1 MIKRKNT
8 IALLCA
14 VTLFAGMMTA
24 CSEKDDTS
32 KESSMSTSV
41 STSTTKAAEP
51 TKVPDTPTP
60 VPAVN
65 TSKEWHEGLEPRT
78 IYVRDEHMDEAVFDE
93 SDNRA
98 LAAVMKKAEKG
109 EEVTIVCIG
118 GSITQGTISNGKK
131 DSGITD
137 KKFYADIIKEWWTTR
152 FPDTKI
158 NFVNAGIGATT
169 SYLGVHRAGTDVL
182 AHDPDLVIVEFAV
195 NDAGLKNG
203 QTIYE
208 NLVRNILNYKSKP
221 AVMLLFMGQTNG
233 STAQKDELPI
243 GQAYALPMIS
253 YTNVINSMM
262 KNGEFTAEELSG
274 DTVHPSALGHA
285 ATGELFW
292 NYFNAVYYD
301 RNSLGDPEDFN
312 APAIT
317 SEKYTN
323 AKILDSLTITPDE
336 YGSFADSKKFN
347 QFPNDWTTETGE
359 GELTFTV
366 NCANLG
372 LMYYKTTNGKSGQF
386 DVLVDGEIVAT
397 LNADF
402 KGGWGNYAESAEVFT
417 SDTAAEHKV
426 VIKKSES
433 SENTGFT
440 VLGLM
445 VSGGE
450 N

>member
-1 MIKRKNT
+1 
-8 IALLCA
+8 
-14 VTLFAGMMTA
+14 
-24 CSEKDDTS
+24 
-32 KESSMSTSV
+32 
-41 STSTTKAAEP
+41 
-51 TKVPDTPTP
+51 
-60 VPAVN
+60 
-65 TSKEWHEGLEPRT
+65 
-78 IYVRDEHMDEAVFDE
+78 
-93 SDNRA
+93 
-98 LAAVMKKAEKG
+98 
-109 EEVTIVCIG
+109 
-118 GSITQGTISNGKK
+118 
-131 DSGITD
+131 
-137 KKFYADIIKEWWTTR
+137 
-152 FPDTKI
+152 
-158 NFVNAGIGATT
+158 
-169 SYLGVHRAGTDVL
+169 
-182 AHDPDLVIVEFAV
+182 
-195 NDAGLKNG
+195 
-203 QTIYE
+203 
-208 NLVRNILNYKSKP
+208 
-221 AVMLLFMGQTNG
+221 
-233 STAQKDELPI
+233 
-243 GQAYALPMIS
+243 
-253 YTNVINSMM
+253 MM
-262 KNGEFTAEELSG
+262 KNGEYTAEELSG